1 LSVVDAFAD
10 LILSDDFAVF
20 ALVLLAFVRRFPD
33 GAGNSDAAHRL
44 RRGGAVR
51 SGRRLALG
59 RDVALDLAAD
69 FADALS
75 AVVFGG
81 ELVSYVVRPAVVSAL
96 VFGLAL
102 LGIAVDFEG
111 AVDIP
116 ASTITSGTL
125 DVLEPHILFVRRVA
139 VAAHASLLR
148 RYIQNYGYE

>member
-1 LSVVDAFAD
+1 
-10 LILSDDFAVF
+10 
-20 ALVLLAFVRRFPD
+20 
-33 GAGNSDAAHRL
+33 
-44 RRGGAVR
+44 
-51 SGRRLALG
+51 LG
-59 RDVALDLAAD
+59 RDVALNLAAD

-81 ELVSYVVRPAVVSAL
+81 ELVSYVVRPAVVCAL

-116 ASTITSGTL
+116 AGTITSGTL